1 MTKVINLLK
10 KEPIQLIHLVNT
22 ESETLRGKCYGPQ
35 YVNSIHWDTM
45 ELVARDVDG
54 FDVITVTR
62 DDKKFLALG
71 YWNEGVAELP
81 F

>member
-22 ESETLRGKCYGPQ
+22 ESETLHGKFFGLL
-35 YVNSIHWDTM
+35 HWDTI

-54 FDVITVTR
+54 FDVITLTR

-71 YWNEGVAELP
+71 YWNDGSVELP